1 VQIDAVARLE
11 VARHG
16 LGSEP
21 GEAHLSLGVVGIDEV
36 HVERDLAVDADGLNL
51 LDERRARPLEH
62 YFRRPFTKTSIES
75 GLGLTNASRVRP
87 SSV

>member
-1 VQIDAVARLE
+1 MPVLNPI
-11 VARHG
+11 
-16 LGSEP
+16 SFM
-21 GEAHLSLGVVGIDEV
+21 GEIGAKTGETDLPLRIIGIDEV
-36 HVERDLAVDADGLNL
+36 HVERDLTVDTDGLDF
-51 LDERRARPLEH
+51 LDERGAGSLEH

>member
-1 VQIDAVARLE
+1 MQIDAVTGLE

-16 LGSEP
+16 LGAEAR
-21 GEAHLSLGVVGIDEV
+21 EAHLTLGVVGIDEV
-36 HVERDLAVDADGLNL
+36 HVERDLTVDADGLNL
-51 LDERRARPLEH
+51 LDERRTRPFEH